1 MKPVCKFCY
10 EKFPGELKKRLKK
23 AYDEQS
29 KKQRE
34 QRIYRGTKEADR
46 SGTVYHTHS
55 AMDHFYVQVYV
66 QINSFNWFILRLVMF
81 DKTQTHT
88 GQFGRLINIISQNCA
103 QANII
108 PF

>member
-1 MKPVCKFCY
+1 
-10 EKFPGELKKRLKK
+10 
-23 AYDEQS
+23 
-29 KKQRE
+29 
-34 QRIYRGTKEADR
+34 
-46 SGTVYHTHS
+46 
-55 AMDHFYVQVYV
+55 MDHFYVWVYI
-66 QINSFNWFILRLVMF
+66 QINSFIWFILRLVMF